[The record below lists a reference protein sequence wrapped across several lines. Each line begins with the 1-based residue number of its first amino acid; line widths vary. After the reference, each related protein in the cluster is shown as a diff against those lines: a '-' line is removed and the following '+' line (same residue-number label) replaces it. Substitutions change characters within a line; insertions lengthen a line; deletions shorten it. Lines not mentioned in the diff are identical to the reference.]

1 MPNPKRMPTPRDS
14 HHPGPPR
21 FMQVG
26 DRVADPIFVDGAHG
40 LDRDN
45 LAPTVA
51 GTPRRDP
58 DDHAPGA
65 FAWSVASRPTG
76 SSADLA
82 VALPDAEA
90 VTRYDH
96 RSEERRVGKECA
108 SMCRSRWSPYH

>member
-1 MPNPKRMPTPRDS
+1 MPTPRDS

-21 FMQVG
+21 FVQVG
-26 DRVADPIFVDGAHG
+26 DRVADPTFVDGAHG

-45 LAPTVA
+45 LTPTVA
-51 GTPRRDP
+51 GMLRRDP

-96 RSEERRVGKECA
+96 GLYATVEFEPDVAGTYSSRSTPPTGPT
-108 SMCRSRWSPYH
+108 S